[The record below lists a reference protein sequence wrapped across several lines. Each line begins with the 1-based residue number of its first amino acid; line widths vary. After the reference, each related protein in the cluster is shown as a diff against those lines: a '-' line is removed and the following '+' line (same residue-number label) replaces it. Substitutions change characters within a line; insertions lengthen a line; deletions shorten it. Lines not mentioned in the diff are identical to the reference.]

1 MMEQQLRQ
9 LDLAAVTAG
18 TVQHQRLDPL
28 IRLEVTSLL
37 KLLLDECSTA
47 RAKVTE
53 ADNE

>member
-1 MMEQQLRQ
+1 MLEQQWRQ
-9 LDLAAVTAG
+9 LDLAAVTAA